1 MSAQTRRSW
10 PAILALLLVFHALVF
25 HASAAE
31 TPATGLPVGGIACD
45 IPPSPPASAASLG
58 LPHLA
63 AALRH
68 GGPVDIL
75 AVGSA
80 TVLGARLEP
89 EGSFPV
95 RALEILRASLPG
107 ANLRLTLIGERGETA
122 AQMLV
127 TLKQKLSAQHY
138 ALVLW
143 QTGSVE
149 AAHHAPAA
157 PFAAV
162 LRQGAGQV
170 AAAGSDLILID
181 PQFTRT
187 LEARA
192 DTGPYRAAILA
203 ETGAP
208 GRQLFA
214 RYALMQHWD
223 EAGQLNLD
231 QPARR
236 DRKRTVTI
244 LHDCLA
250 RALAQQVLAQA
261 KSGP

>member
-1 MSAQTRRSW
+1 MSPMFAQILRSW
-10 PAILALLLVFHALVF
+10 PAVLAFLLVFHSSGAE
-25 HASAAE
+25 APAA
-31 TPATGLPVGGIACD
+31 TLPAGGTACD
-45 IPPSPPASAASLG
+45 IPSIPPAAASLG

-63 AALRH
+63 SALRR
-68 GGPVDIL
+68 GGAVDIL

-89 EGSFPV
+89 EGSFPM
-95 RALEILRASLPG
+95 RALDILRASLPG
-107 ANLRLTLIGERGETA
+107 ADLRLTLIGERGESAT
-122 AQMLV
+122 QMLV
-127 TLKQKLSAQHY
+127 TLKQKLAAQHY

-149 AAHHAPAA
+149 AALHAPPA

-162 LRQGAGQV
+162 LREGAAQV
-170 AAAGSDLILID
+170 ASAGSDLILID
-181 PQFTRT
+181 PQFSRE

-214 RYALMQHWD
+214 RHALMQHWD

-236 DRKRTVTI
+236 DRRRTVTI

-250 RALAQQVLAQA
+250 RALARQVLAQSE
-261 KSGP
+261 SGS